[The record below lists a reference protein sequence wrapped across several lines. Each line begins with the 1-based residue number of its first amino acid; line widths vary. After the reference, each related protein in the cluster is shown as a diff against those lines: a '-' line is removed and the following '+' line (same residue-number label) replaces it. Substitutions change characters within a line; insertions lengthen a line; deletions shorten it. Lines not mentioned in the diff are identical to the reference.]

1 MSKPTSARIEAVRRF
16 SRFYTKQIGI
26 LDDGLP
32 ESPFSRTEGRVLCE
46 LAHHDTT
53 SAGQLADALGID
65 AGYLSRILR
74 SLEKRGVLLKTR
86 STLDRRQMLISLSGD
101 GIKTLEALNTESRA
115 QIARILSRMSPV
127 QQKRTVDAMQT
138 IESLLEVD
146 PDSTRANV
154 TLRPPGPGDMGWVV
168 QRHGE
173 LYHDMRGWDATFE
186 ALVGNDRGQIL
197 TRLRPTLGTGLD
209 RRLIR
214 RTRGL
219 DFSHATIQGRWPV
232 ANAPGRTRCERTR
245 TRGPSCGRMCESRP
259 TRRIQEDGFV
269 YLERTRLSQTPLR
282 SRGLPTRERGSG
294 RHLGEKTHS
303 PVVGADSMSASEVP
317 EGIHYLLGHTEH
329 ELRRLE
335 IQGDLYRDETRK
347 GFLAAG
353 MERGMRVL
361 DIGC

>member
-186 ALVGNDRGQIL
+186 ALVGKIAAKFLRDFDPRWERGWIADLSDERVGSIFL
-197 TRLRPTLGTGLD
+197 TRRSKTVGQLRMLLVEPAARGRGLGARLVGECVSHARHVGYKKMGLYTSKGLD
-209 RRLIR
+209 SAKRLYEAE
-214 RTRGL
+214 GFQL
-219 DFSHATIQGRWPV
+219 VS
-232 ANAPGRTRCERTR
+232 
-245 TRGPSCGRMCESRP
+245 
-259 TRRIQEDGFV
+259 QEAEDIWG
-269 YLERTRLSQTPLR
+269 
-282 SRGLPTRERGSG
+282 
-294 RHLGEKTHS
+294 KK
-303 PVVGADSMSASEVP
+303 
-317 EGIHYLLGHTEH
+317 HTAQWW
-329 ELRRLE
+329 ELIL
-335 IQGDLYRDETRK
+335 
-347 GFLAAG
+347 
-353 MERGMRVL
+353 
-361 DIGC
+361 